1 MKQHIKRSPILIFAI
16 VLLCAIAVYA
26 ASLLFK
32 AGNTYNIGVG
42 HVTVF
47 EFTDVNPYTGEA
59 SLAPGDSMT
68 IYPKITSTATVPMYA
83 YMVVRMPAA
92 TAADGGE
99 QGLYEITPGGAWSE
113 VDSFKADDIW
123 VKAYQYGLLEPDEN
137 TGDAG
142 WTVTMSSISNSE
154 YAGIDD
160 LNYSVTGYG
169 IGTDNE
175 ELENAW
181 SDLKETY
188 LGY

>member
-1 MKQHIKRSPILIFAI
+1 MKQHIKRSPILIFAL
-16 VLLCAIAVYA
+16 VLLGAIAVYA

-32 AGNTYNIGVG
+32 AGTTYNIGVG

-47 EFTDVNPYTGEA
+47 EFTDVNPFTGEA
-59 SLAPGDSMT
+59 NLAPGDSMT

-83 YMVVRMPAA
+83 YMVVRMPSTGSA
-92 TAADGGE
+92 
-99 QGLYEITPGGAWSE
+99 GLYEITPGGGWSE
-113 VDSFKADDIW
+113 VDSFAADGVW
-123 VKAYQYGLLEPDEN
+123 VKAFEYGLLEPDEN

-142 WTVTMSSISNSE
+142 WTVTMSSISNKE

-169 IGTDNE
+169 IGTDDE